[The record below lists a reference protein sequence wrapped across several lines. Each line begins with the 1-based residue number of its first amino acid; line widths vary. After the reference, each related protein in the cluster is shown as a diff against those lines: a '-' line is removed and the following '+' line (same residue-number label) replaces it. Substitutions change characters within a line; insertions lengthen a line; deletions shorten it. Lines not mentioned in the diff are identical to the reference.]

1 MYFRYIDDQNH
12 VTEALPPGTRWEGE
26 KLSFVPEKIEA
37 EKEIPAHKM
46 TMRELRKMGISIN
59 EMIQLEPDNMVPTH
73 HDNKKLPILDL
84 NVWIE
89 RKYGNDTPS
98 EKVRHQ
104 FYRKPMANPLLI
116 MARLAMPDKV
126 KRTELT
132 QPTLRIM
139 KNTSPELAEKGKT
152 QLLSEFSSRI
162 RASGYGTRYRF
173 EIINNA
179 MTAFDRMK
187 EEQEHVD
194 RPINRPRSYQP
205 EVRRKKN
212 LSAKSNWYQN
222 GGYSTVMFVPATSQ
236 GKRANMLRESER
248 KMAQE
253 RGWPNKIVERG
264 G

>member
-1 MYFRYIDDQNH
+1 M
-12 VTEALPPGTRWEGE
+12 
-26 KLSFVPEKIEA
+26 PEKIEA

-46 TMRELRKMGISIN
+46 TMRELRKMGNSIS
-59 EMIQLEPDNMVPTH
+59 EMIQLEPDNTPTH

-89 RKYGNDTPS
+89 RKYENDTTS

-179 MTAFDRMK
+179 MTAFDRMAC
-187 EEQEHVD
+187 
-194 RPINRPRSYQP
+194 RSTNKQTT
-205 EVRRKKN
+205 
-212 LSAKSNWYQN
+212 LL
-222 GGYSTVMFVPATSQ
+222 PARS
-236 GKRANMLRESER
+236 
-248 KMAQE
+248 
-253 RGWPNKIVERG
+253 
-264 G
+264 